1 MTGKGQPM
9 KMLIVNADDFGLHP
23 AVNRAIIAGHTGGC
37 ITSTSL
43 MPGATAFADA
53 VDQAARHPS
62 LGVGVHLTLVGERP
76 VADPA
81 AVPTLV
87 DGRGRFPD
95 KYPAFL
101 AGFLRG
107 RVSMAEIRAELT
119 AQISKVAAAGIAIT
133 HLDSHQHL
141 HVLPGIIDIV
151 LDLAAV
157 FGIKALRIP
166 AEPPFFAGGYPYTAG
181 RFVGRLGLTALAA
194 AARRKAVRRGLAAP
208 QHFFG
213 MLAGGDMRQQHLH
226 AILDRLPDGVSE
238 IMVHPGD
245 DAAALGALY
254 GWGYR
259 WQDELAALTSP
270 ATMSLVAARGIRFI
284 SFRELG
290 HG

>member
-1 MTGKGQPM
+1 M
-9 KMLIVNADDFGLHP
+9 KLLIVNADDFGLHP
-23 AVNRAIIAGHTGGC
+23 AVNRAIVAGHTGGC

-43 MPGATAFADA
+43 MPGAGAFAEA
-53 VDQAARHPS
+53 VDLARSTPS

-76 VADPA
+76 VSDPA

-87 DGRGRFPD
+87 DSQGRFPD

-107 RVSMAEIRAELT
+107 RVSMSEIRAELT
-119 AQISKVAAAGIAIT
+119 AQVAKVAAAGVPIT

-151 LDLAAV
+151 LDLAST

-166 AEPPFFAGGYPYTAG
+166 AEPHFFSGGYPYTAG
-181 RFVGRLGLTALAA
+181 RFIGRFGLTSLAA
-194 AARRKAVRRGLAAP
+194 VARRKAGRRGLAAP
-208 QHFFG
+208 AHFFG
-213 MLAGGDMRQQHLH
+213 MLAGGDMRQEYLET
-226 AILDRLPDGVSE
+226 ILDRLPGGVSE

-245 DAAALGALY
+245 DAAALGTLY
-254 GWGYR
+254 GWGYH
-259 WQDELAALTSP
+259 WQDELSALTSP
-270 ATMSLVAARGIRFI
+270 ATLSRIADRGIRLI

>member
-1 MTGKGQPM
+1 M
-9 KMLIVNADDFGLHP
+9 KLLIVNADDFGLHP

-37 ITSTSL
+37 ITSTSI
-43 MPGATAFADA
+43 MPGAAAFADA
-53 VDQAARHPS
+53 ASLAERHPS
-62 LGVGVHLTLVGERP
+62 LGTGVHLTLVGERP

-87 DGRGRFPD
+87 DGDGRFPGQ
-95 KYPAFL
+95 YPAFL
-101 AGFLRG
+101 ARYLRG
-107 RVSMAEIRAELT
+107 RVSRDEIRTELT
-119 AQISKVAAAGIAIT
+119 AQVAKAAAAGVKIT

-141 HVLPGIIDIV
+141 HVMPGIIDIV
-151 LDLAAV
+151 LDLAAQ

-166 AEPPFFAGGYPYTAG
+166 AEPRFFSGGFPYTAG
-181 RFVGRLGLTALAA
+181 RFVGRFGLSSLASL
-194 AARRKAVRRGLAAP
+194 ARRKAKRRGFAVP
-208 QHFFG
+208 DHFFG
-213 MLAGGDMRQQHLH
+213 MLAGGNMRQEYLL

-270 ATMSLVAARGIRFI
+270 ETRRRLEANGIRLI

-290 HG
+290 HE